1 MTDQPP
7 AADPM
12 EVWVSDLLAGTLGHR
27 EREKLAERLRGD
39 ADARRVY
46 VEHLMLHGMLQW
58 ELASSIGG
66 IGAAK
71 NGSAKRGPTVGRRF
85 VTASFGMAAA
95 LLLCALGVWQFGPWA
110 SVAVITDSQGA
121 QWIGMDHQPRIG
133 SGLRRQTLR
142 LAGGVA
148 EIGFHSGATVI
159 LQGPAELELVS
170 AGSARLL
177 SGRMVARAPDGAH
190 GFTVEA
196 GGMDIV
202 DLGTE
207 FGVVANNGSAEVQV
221 FEGVVEA
228 GVKGAALEARQ
239 RLGIGEAAR
248 LEEGKGS
255 VEPTAFSSQGFMRA
269 MINELDDPKLERGM
283 VAWWKFDEHTGTVAK
298 DSTGNGHDGILH
310 HLSFETD
317 SCAGKFGRALNFSG
331 EDTFVAVPFHD
342 FNLNEMTLQAWIK
355 PADHQSGDAQIISQG
370 GGFGLAVPANLF
382 MKYYFWDRDAV
393 MAYRFEP
400 DHWYHLVAT
409 YDGRERVFYV
419 NGVRIGT
426 FASGPLRACR
436 EELHIGALFNHRGAF
451 FRGAIDDLRVYDRAL
466 SGDEVRRLC
475 LRGLESGR

>member
-7 AADPM
+7 VTDPM
-12 EVWVSDLLAGTLGHR
+12 EAWVGDLLAGTLGHG

-39 ADARRVY
+39 ATARRLY

-58 ELASSIGG
+58 EFASSVGVG
-66 IGAAK
+66 SAAK
-71 NGSAKRGPTVGRRF
+71 KSVKRGPTLGRRLVIGAF
-85 VTASFGMAAA
+85 ATAAA
-95 LLLCALGVWQFGPWA
+95 LLICALGVWQYGPWA
-110 SVAVITDSQGA
+110 SVAVMTDSQGA
-121 QWIGMDHQPRIG
+121 RWIGMDHQPRIG
-133 SGLRRQTLR
+133 SGLRRQILR
-142 LAGGVA
+142 LASGVA
-148 EIGFHSGATVI
+148 EIGFHRGATVI
-159 LQGPAELELVS
+159 LQGPAELELVTS
-170 AGSARLL
+170 GSARLL

-207 FGVVANNGSAEVQV
+207 FGVLTSNGSAEVQV

-248 LEEGKGS
+248 LEDGKS
-255 VEPTAFSSQGFMRA
+255 AVEPMTFSPQGYMRA
-269 MINELDDPKLERGM
+269 MVNELDDPRLERGM
-283 VAWWKFDEHTGTVAK
+283 VAWWKFDETNGTIAK
-298 DSTGNGHDGILH
+298 DSTGNGHDGVLH
-310 HLSFETD
+310 NLSFEKAG
-317 SCAGKFGRALNFSG
+317 CAGKFGHALNFSG

-355 PADHQSGDAQIISQG
+355 PGDHQNGDAQIISQG
-370 GGFGLAVPANLF
+370 GGFGLAVPSNTF

-436 EELHIGALFNHRGAF
+436 EELHIGALFNHRVAF
-451 FRGAIDDLRVYDRAL
+451 FHGVIDDLRVYDRAL

-475 LRGLESGR
+475 LRGTEGGR